1 VPERKAKGAKK
12 GKTNQFLRGREE
24 CIGALPQPQNP
35 PLHAR
40 KPAMLLFT
48 PVFILVVG
56 ESRRRLLRL
65 ENLGNA
71 GCEDVD

>member
-1 VPERKAKGAKK
+1 
-12 GKTNQFLRGREE
+12 
-24 CIGALPQPQNP
+24 
-35 PLHAR
+35 
-40 KPAMLLFT
+40 MLLFT